1 MAGGRLAL
9 GALLQLA
16 LGALFGIALTA
27 TGAADFDA
35 MVRMFL
41 FEEAHLFLLAAMTT
55 VVAAA
60 GIALLLRSPAGEGVR
75 ALPRVIHRGSVLGAV
90 IFGVGWGL
98 SGSCPGTVLAQIG
111 SGHTVAL
118 LTAAGVLVGNGLFE
132 RIIAGRFGL
141 SRDACN

>member
-1 MAGGRLAL
+1 M
-9 GALLQLA
+9 GAVIQLA
-16 LGALFGIALTA
+16 LGVLFGIALTS

-60 GIALLLRSPAGEGVR
+60 GIALLLRSSRGEGVR
-75 ALPRVIHRGSVLGAV
+75 ALPRPVHRGSVLGGV

-111 SGHTVAL
+111 SGHSVAL
-118 LTAAGVLVGNGLFE
+118 LTAAGVLLGNGLFE

>member
-1 MAGGRLAL
+1 M
-9 GALLQLA
+9 GALLELA
-16 LGALFGIALTA
+16 LGALFGAVLTA

-41 FEEAHLFLLAAMTT
+41 FAEAHLFLLAAMTT
-55 VVAAA
+55 VVAAV
-60 GIALLLRSPAGEGVR
+60 GIAVLLRSRLGHGVR
-75 ALPRVIHRGSVLGAV
+75 AMPRRVHRGSVLGGV

-98 SGSCPGTVLAQIG
+98 SGSCPGTALSQLG

-118 LTAAGVLVGNGLFE
+118 FTVTGVLLGNALFE
-132 RIIAGRFGL
+132 RVISGRFGL